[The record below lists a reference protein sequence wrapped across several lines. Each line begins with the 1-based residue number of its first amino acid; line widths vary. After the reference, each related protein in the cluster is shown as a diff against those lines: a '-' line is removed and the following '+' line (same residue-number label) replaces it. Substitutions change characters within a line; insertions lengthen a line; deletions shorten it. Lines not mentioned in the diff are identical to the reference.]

1 MKRKAIIYLVLF
13 ILTFILLAWKFTNIF
28 FYFVIAGIIA
38 TILKPLTN
46 YINQTQF
53 LGISIPRFL
62 AVILSFSLLT
72 GVISLFI
79 ILFIPVVSAQVDV
92 LSEIDYKYILNQLS
106 QPFQRFENFMIAN
119 DLTDK
124 DKGFLAE
131 ELNNAFIG
139 FIRETNFTTII
150 NNILS
155 YTGQF
160 IIGVMAVVF
169 ISFFMLYED
178 SMIRRSFVGLIP
190 NTYFEMIIAAIAKI
204 EMLLSN
210 YLAGLLI
217 QMISIFT
224 LASVGLSIIGVKYA
238 LTIALFAAIA
248 NLIPYL
254 GPIIG
259 AIFGVIISVST
270 SPAVFNAPGHYML
283 LTFKILVVF
292 AIVQLIDN
300 LILQPLIFSKSV
312 RAHPLEIFVI
322 IFVGASLAQIPGMI
336 AAIPTYTILRVSVI
350 ELYSG
355 FKKYR
360 IFRIS

>member
-1 MKRKAIIYLVLF
+1 MKRKAIIYLLLF
-13 ILTFILLAWKFTNIF
+13 ILVFILLAWEFTNIF
-28 FYFVIAGIIA
+28 FYFVIATIIA

-46 YINQTQF
+46 YISQTQF
-53 LGISIPRFL
+53 IGISIPRFL
-62 AVILSFSLLT
+62 AVLVSFSLLI

-92 LSEIDYKYILNQLS
+92 LSEIDYQYILDQLS
-106 QPFQRFENFMIAN
+106 RPFQRFENFMIVN
-119 DLTDK
+119 GLTDK
-124 DKGFLAE
+124 QQGFLAD
-131 ELNNAFIG
+131 ELNIAFIG
-139 FIRETNFTTII
+139 FIRETSFTTII

-160 IIGVMAVVF
+160 IIGLMAVIF

-178 SMIRRSFVGLIP
+178 NMVRRGFVGLIP
-190 NTYFEMIIAAIAKI
+190 NTYFEMVISAIAKI

-217 QMISIFT
+217 QMLSIFT
-224 LASVGLSIIGVKYA
+224 LASVGLSIIGVKFA
-238 LTIALFAAIA
+238 LTIALFAAVA

-270 SPAVFNAPGHYML
+270 SPAVFNTPNHYMV
-283 LTFKILVVF
+283 LTFKILFVF

-336 AAIPTYTILRVSVI
+336 AAIPTYTILRVSVL

-355 FKKYR
+355 FKQYK